1 MVQVNRLIIN
11 QKLKLLMKLI
21 ISKNLVIHFLNI
33 ALTSKEKHLKK
44 KMTEYND
51 LKSRQNLD
59 KLSSEINSVH
69 DIMKDNI
76 DLLLER
82 DSSLQ
87 DMGIK
92 SSKLS

>member
-82 DSSLQ
+82 DSSL
-87 DMGIK
+87 
-92 SSKLS
+92 